1 MRRFDL
7 PFWILWS
14 LTMNNQRK
22 RIRVLHVVPS
32 LETGGRERSVL
43 QLLKQLDPAT
53 FEAAI
58 VSLFPYSG
66 TIFQREAATS
76 GVRVFYL
83 PKRVGLDL
91 GILTHLNQVIR
102 SFVPDIVHSHLY
114 ILHYVLP
121 VCVWNNVK
129 VRLHTFGNSLS
140 ALQPKKWQQLLHRL
154 AFQRFG
160 FVPLAISQDIQ
171 ASIQAFYGPL
181 DAPLIRNGTDTARFA
196 PRLAERNAWR
206 RQQAIAPET
215 CVFVNV
221 ARFHR
226 QKNHGLL
233 IDAFHAALKQAPKS
247 LLLLVGNGS
256 LQPTIQAK
264 VVALDLQE
272 NIRFLGERGDIEDI
286 LNASDVVV
294 SASDW
299 EGLPNNLVEALA
311 AGKAVVATN
320 VGGVS
325 EVVIHGKTGFL
336 VPPGSQEL
344 LTKAILV
351 LYHNR
356 TLAEWMGNNGRQVAQ
371 QQFDVC
377 EMAHQYGKLYLKLLE
392 TAELRPVEPAVL
404 PIT

>member
-1 MRRFDL
+1 
-7 PFWILWS
+7 
-14 LTMNNQRK
+14 MNNQRK
-22 RIRVLHVVPS
+22 RIRVLHIVPS

-43 QLLKQLDPAT
+43 HLLKHFDQTT
-53 FEAAI
+53 FEVAV

-66 TIFQREAATS
+66 TIFQREAAAT

-83 PKRVGLDL
+83 PKRVGLDP
-91 GILTHLNQVIR
+91 GILIPLNQVIR
-102 SFVPDIVHSHLY
+102 SFAPDIVHSHLY

-129 VRLHTFGNSLS
+129 VKLHTFGNPLD
-140 ALQPKKWQQLLHRL
+140 ALKPNKWQRFLHRL
-154 AFQRFG
+154 AFHRFG
-160 FVPLAISQDIQ
+160 FIPLAISQDILE
-171 ASIQAFYGPL
+171 SIQAFYGPL
-181 DAPLIRNGTDTARFA
+181 ESPLIRNGTDTARFA
-196 PRLAERNAWR
+196 PRMVDRDAWR
-206 RQQAIAPET
+206 RQQGILPET
-215 CVFVNV
+215 CVFVNI

-226 QKNHGLL
+226 QKNHRLL
-233 IDAFHAALKQAPKS
+233 IEAFHAMLPQAPQS

-272 NIRFLGERGDIEDI
+272 NVRFLGERGDIEDI

-356 TLAEWMGNNGRQVAQ
+356 TLAEWMGDNGRQVAQ